1 MVEILQKRTITIAEL
16 ENKAG
21 KIIDEARRSGRPY
34 LITKNG
40 EPTALLLDAKTYFK
54 ELAAEHFAR
63 QIAIGEADIA
73 AGRVQDLDEV
83 LQEIASARKVS
94 RPRRRR
100 RQSRSQSHS

>member
-1 MVEILQKRTITIAEL
+1 MLEILQKRTITIAEL
-16 ENKAG
+16 ESKAG
-21 KIIDEARRSGRPY
+21 KIIAQAQRSGQPF
-34 LITKNG
+34 LITKDG
-40 EPTALLLDAKTYFK
+40 EPAVLLLDAKTYLK
-54 ELAAEHFAR
+54 ELASEQLAR

-94 RPRRRR
+94 RSRRQR